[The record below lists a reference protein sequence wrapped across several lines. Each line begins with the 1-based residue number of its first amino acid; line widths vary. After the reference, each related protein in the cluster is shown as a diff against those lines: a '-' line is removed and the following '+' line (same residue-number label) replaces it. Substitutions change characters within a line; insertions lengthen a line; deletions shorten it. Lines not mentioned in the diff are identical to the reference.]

1 MNEFFKI
8 DKRITDA
15 SDNALKL
22 CKKQF
27 EYIDEITEY
36 NQQKVQKAF
45 IDNRI
50 SESHFC
56 TSTGYGYG
64 DIGREALDKVWAQ
77 VLGAESALVRHNFT
91 CGTHTLSTALF
102 GVLRPG
108 DTMLCVSGTP
118 YDTIHNV
125 IGISG
130 EGMGSLKDFGIKY
143 QEVALKNERLD
154 YEAIEHAVN
163 ENTTMVYIQ
172 RSRGY
177 ELRPSLSVD
186 EIGKVCEIAKKRNP
200 NVIVM
205 VDNCYGEFVC
215 EKEPSH
221 YGADVCVGSLI
232 KNPGGGLAPTGG
244 WRNNRY
250 EQATLYGFVFCPSYS
265 R

>member
-77 VLGAESALVRHNFT
+77 VIGPESA
-91 CGTHTLSTALF
+91 
-102 GVLRPG
+102 
-108 DTMLCVSGTP
+108 
-118 YDTIHNV
+118 
-125 IGISG
+125 
-130 EGMGSLKDFGIKY
+130 
-143 QEVALKNERLD
+143 
-154 YEAIEHAVN
+154 
-163 ENTTMVYIQ
+163 
-172 RSRGY
+172 
-177 ELRPSLSVD
+177 
-186 EIGKVCEIAKKRNP
+186 
-200 NVIVM
+200 
-205 VDNCYGEFVC
+205 
-215 EKEPSH
+215 
-221 YGADVCVGSLI
+221 
-232 KNPGGGLAPTGG
+232 
-244 WRNNRY
+244 
-250 EQATLYGFVFCPSYS
+250 
-265 R
+265 